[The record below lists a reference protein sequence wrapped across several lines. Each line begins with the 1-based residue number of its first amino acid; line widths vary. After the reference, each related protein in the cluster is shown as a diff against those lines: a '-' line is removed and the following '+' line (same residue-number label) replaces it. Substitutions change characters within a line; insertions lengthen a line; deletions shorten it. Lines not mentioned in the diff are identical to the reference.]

1 MNVAGDIL
9 AGLMLVFALAGCGGG
24 GGGGG
29 GGDAPGG
36 DATLAGL
43 SLSAVPLDQTFQP
56 THRDY
61 NATAGY
67 LATATTLTPT
77 ASDSAATVSVNGV
90 KVASGASTAPIPL
103 AVGANVITVVVT
115 AADGVNTESYSIE
128 VTRASA
134 SEFAQQAYL
143 KASSTGL
150 GGQFGY
156 SVALSGDTLAV
167 GVYREDSQARGID
180 GDSGDDSLSDAGA
193 AYAFQ

>member
-1 MNVAGDIL
+1 
-9 AGLMLVFALAGCGGG
+9 
-24 GGGGG
+24 
-29 GGDAPGG
+29 
-36 DATLAGL
+36 
-43 SLSAVPLDQTFQP
+43 
-56 THRDY
+56 
-61 NATAGY
+61 
-67 LATATTLTPT
+67 
-77 ASDSAATVSVNGV
+77 VNGV

-193 AYAFQ
+193 AYAFQSEAKRRPRGLFGAPAFDGVPLSVPTLYISVPCSRGFRFRWQDACPRAGSCRGAAVAGGFRNGVQGHAKG